1 MWILQSH
8 MHKLTVSNNDGLSS
22 LSCCSGNS
30 QQPQCSLPAR
40 TCCRSLPFFPAAV
53 LGADPIAACHRPWQ
67 QLRQQVEG
75 GTPAQLVAG
84 LSLWACL
91 AAVLQGV
98 LLEPEHGELDDAAL
112 QAHLNFAQVGT
123 GNASCTTSNACATC
137 HIRED
142 RHAKPSSQPC

>member
-1 MWILQSH
+1 M
-8 MHKLTVSNNDGLSS
+8 S
-22 LSCCSGNS
+22 L
-30 QQPQCSLPAR
+30 
-40 TCCRSLPFFPAAV
+40 FPAAV
-53 LGADPIAACHRPWQ
+53 AGADPIAACHRPWQ

-75 GTPAQLVAG
+75 GSPAQLVAG

-123 GNASCTTSNACATC
+123 GDAPYSSNNAVPDALPEMPGAQRQVVSHGEVCCSGCM
-137 HIRED
+137 
-142 RHAKPSSQPC
+142 